1 MDPTGVSPTP
11 SKPGEKRAS
20 ESPPATRAKGVA
32 SGRAVSVAGGEARIL
47 SPASQQP
54 PVRAGK
60 SGRARR
66 TAREGGEASALSSK
80 ALKKEQT
87 RLRLESSKPAR
98 ASAPTMS
105 RADMEKDVL
114 AQVRC
119 EFAGRS
125 HEVPATRPGEF
136 TDEARTRLGELG
148 VQHPGLIPMLELAEA
163 RNLTI
168 TGKGPGDISLHLG
181 PMAYPLDCG
190 EDTERQIGQLQTL
203 LSGFRGGH
211 VIVGWCPGNV
221 NQSKPGLLVGTL
233 REHERVLA
241 ESKLPDRARLTVHSA
256 AYQSQWNPDVVSSH
270 LEGLKRGPG
279 DSRDAI
285 GGKKVFDEARKRFLD
300 AKRYEAQSSLVL
312 PELAGV
318 APTSGSASVFDALVA
333 ENGGRMFSGEES
345 AEKSRHVAAATGEIR
360 NILDTLRFGQE
371 RECVDFRRLLGER
384 QLVLRQ
390 YAKQRLL
397 NKRVADER
405 AQLQQNQREL
415 TRVAKQRFADE
426 GPEKQRRAELAIHSM
441 DVLEQTAVGVLDP
454 ESFPKRELRSG
465 DACLAAL
472 LPEVP
477 EQRVLDPNVAG
488 FYSRLFDAVADDKST
503 AYVASQEYEF
513 TAAARQQPIM
523 YIYTSDPGPFITGEA
538 KPRVSP
544 LIGHA
549 FNVSGAELQ
558 PVVSQLSGE
567 PDSG

>member
-1 MDPTGVSPTP
+1 
-11 SKPGEKRAS
+11 
-20 ESPPATRAKGVA
+20 
-32 SGRAVSVAGGEARIL
+32 
-47 SPASQQP
+47 
-54 PVRAGK
+54 
-60 SGRARR
+60 
-66 TAREGGEASALSSK
+66 
-80 ALKKEQT
+80 
-87 RLRLESSKPAR
+87 
-98 ASAPTMS
+98 
-105 RADMEKDVL
+105 MEKDVL

-119 EFAGRS
+119 EFAGGS

-136 TDEARTRLGELG
+136 TDAARSRLGELAAR
-148 VQHPGLIPMLELAEA
+148 HPGLVTMLELAAA

-168 TGKGPGDISLHLG
+168 TGKGTGDISLHLG

-203 LSGFRGGH
+203 LNGFRGGH

-221 NQSKPGLLVGTL
+221 NQSKPGLLVATL

-241 ESKLPDRARLTVHSA
+241 ESNLPDRARLTVHSA

-285 GGKKVFDEARKRFLD
+285 SGKKVFDEARKRFLD

-312 PELAGV
+312 PEPAGV
-318 APTSGSASVFDALVA
+318 APASGSASGFDALVA

-345 AEKSRHVAAATGEIR
+345 AEKSRHVATATGEIR

-371 RECVDFRRLLGER
+371 SECVDFRRLLCER
-384 QLVLRQ
+384 QLILRQ

-415 TRVAKQRFADE
+415 TRVARQRFADE

-454 ESFPKRELRSG
+454 GSFPKRELRSG
-465 DACLAAL
+465 DASLAAL

-477 EQRVLDPNVAG
+477 EQRVLDPHVAG
-488 FYSRLFDAVADDKST
+488 FYSRLLDAVADDKST

-549 FNVSGAELQ
+549 FNVSGAQLQ